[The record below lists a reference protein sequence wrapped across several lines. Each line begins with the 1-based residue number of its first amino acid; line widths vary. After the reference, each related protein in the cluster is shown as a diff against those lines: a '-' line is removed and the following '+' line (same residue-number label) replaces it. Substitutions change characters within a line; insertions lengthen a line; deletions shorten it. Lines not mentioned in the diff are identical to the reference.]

1 MKGNCINFTF
11 SSLCFVNFTTFILCL
26 ACKIIRNST
35 QDNEPNKLQ
44 AF

>member
-1 MKGNCINFTF
+1 MKGNCKNFT
-11 SSLCFVNFTTFILCL
+11 LCSPCFFNFTTFILCL

-35 QDNEPNKLQ
+35 QDNEHNKLQ